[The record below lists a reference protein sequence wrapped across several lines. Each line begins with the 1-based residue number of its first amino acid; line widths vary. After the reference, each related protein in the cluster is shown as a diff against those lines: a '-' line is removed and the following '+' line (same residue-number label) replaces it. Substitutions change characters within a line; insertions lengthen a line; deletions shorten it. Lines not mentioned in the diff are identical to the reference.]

1 MAETYGIYD
10 YRTVP
15 PLYLAILVAGLG
27 DRARVRLAMSG
38 NKIGIDTLLLA
49 TIADDL
55 NILMWSL
62 TKDGQKNRNRPQS
75 IVGLLTSKSEAKD
88 ALDEPLV
95 FATGKDFETERQ
107 RLLRNVTKE
116 GG

>member
-38 NKIGIDTLLLA
+38 NKVGIDTLLLA

-55 NILMWSL
+55 NMLMWSL

-75 IVGLLTSKSEAKD
+75 IVGLLTSKSETK
-88 ALDEPLV
+88 DEPLV
-95 FATGKDFETERQ
+95 FVTGKDFETERQ
-107 RLLRNVTKE
+107 RLLRKVKE
-116 GG
+116 EEG